1 MGSLIE
7 FNNSDK
13 IYAIL
18 DNIDDFVKEE
28 EEETIILFFLKL
40 IFDEG
45 IYE

>member
-28 EEETIILFFLKL
+28 EEETIILRPSSNFFHP
-40 IFDEG
+40 
-45 IYE
+45 